1 MKEQSAPTITGY
13 SPTYSGKGW
22 AKSMEEAQG
31 LSGVTVTND
40 LVAEVVAQQL
50 ESMLS
55 VGNYDGVKLLLAP
68 VQPVDV
74 AEAVGCLPRTLQALA
89 FRLLGK
95 DEAIEVYEYLEPAI
109 QQSLLE
115 RLRSSEVLELVE
127 EMSPDDRVRL
137 LDELPAKVVRRLLV
151 ELSPAERRVTAQLLG
166 YAPETAGR
174 LMTTEYI
181 DLKEFHSAAQALTIV
196 RRRARETETIYSLY
210 VTDGQRHLSGILSL
224 RDLVTADPTDC
235 IGDVMTRE
243 VVSVGTDTDQEEVAR
258 AIQRYDFL
266 AVPVVDRERRLVGIV
281 TVDDVID
288 VIEQE
293 ATRDLYAAGAV
304 EAGDEDDYFQSNLF
318 TVARRRV
325 VWLSVLVVASFFT
338 SQVIAL
344 NEQVLKEVVLL
355 AAFIPLLAGT
365 GGNVGAQSSTVVIR
379 GLSTKSI
386 SSLGPFQAVVR
397 ETASGAL
404 LGLLMML
411 LVVPFAWWRGESPL
425 VGISVGISLLAITTL
440 AATAGAAFPLLFDR
454 MGLDPAL
461 MSTPFIT
468 TCTDVV
474 GTLIYLKTAEWL
486 LLNAPQLLTATGI
499 STHLLAALAF

>member
-1 MKEQSAPTITGY
+1 MDQAPV
-13 SPTYSGKGW
+13 
-22 AKSMEEAQG
+22 
-31 LSGVTVTND
+31 L
-40 LVAEVVAQQL
+40 AEVVTRQL

-55 VGNYDGVKLLLAP
+55 VGNYDGVKMLLAP

-74 AEAVGCLPRTLQALA
+74 AEAIGSLPRTLQALA
-89 FRLLGK
+89 FRLLSK
-95 DEAIEVYEYLEPAI
+95 DEAIEVYEYLDPAV

-115 RLRSSEVLELVE
+115 RLRSGEVLELVE

-137 LDELPAKVVRRLLV
+137 FDELPAKVVRRLLA
-151 ELSPAERRVTAQLLG
+151 ELSPAERKVTAQLLG

-181 DLKEFHSAAQALTIV
+181 DLKDFHSAAQALTIV
-196 RRRARETETIYSLY
+196 RRRARQTETIYSLY
-210 VTDGQRHLSGILSL
+210 VTDGERHLTGILSL
-224 RDLVTADPTDC
+224 RDLVTADPEDR

-243 VVSVGTDTDQEEVAR
+243 VVSVGTDTDQEDVAR

-338 SQVIAL
+338 SEVIAL

-379 GLSTKSI
+379 GLSTQSI
-386 SSLGPFQAVVR
+386 ASLGRIKAVVR
-397 ETASGAL
+397 EATAGLL
-404 LGLLMML
+404 LGLLMMI

-425 VGISVGISLLAITTL
+425 VGLSVGTSLLAITTL
-440 AATAGAAFPLLFDR
+440 AATAGAGFPLLFDR

-474 GTLIYLKTAEWL
+474 GTLIYLKTAQWL
-486 LLNAPQLLTATGI
+486 LVHMPQLLQSTGI
-499 STHLLAALAF
+499 SAHLLAAALF

>member
-1 MKEQSAPTITGY
+1 MDQAPDSRNLNAG
-13 SPTYSGKGW
+13 SGTTL
-22 AKSMEEAQG
+22 AHPM
-31 LSGVTVTND
+31 L
-40 LVAEVVAQQL
+40 AEVVTRQL

-55 VGNYDGVKLLLAP
+55 VGNYDGVKMLLAP

-74 AEAVGCLPRTLQALA
+74 AEAIGSLPRTLQALA
-89 FRLLGK
+89 FRLLSK
-95 DEAIEVYEYLEPAI
+95 DEAIEVYEYLDPAV

-115 RLRSSEVLELVE
+115 RLRSGEVLELVE

-137 LDELPAKVVRRLLV
+137 FDELPAKVVRRLLA
-151 ELSPAERRVTAQLLG
+151 ELSPAERKVTAQLLG

-181 DLKEFHSAAQALTIV
+181 DLKDFHSAAQALTIV
-196 RRRARETETIYSLY
+196 RRRARQTETIYSLY
-210 VTDGQRHLSGILSL
+210 VTDGERHLTGILSL
-224 RDLVTADPTDC
+224 RDLVTADPEDR

-243 VVSVGTDTDQEEVAR
+243 VVSVGTDTDQEDVAR

-338 SQVIAL
+338 SEVIAL

-379 GLSTKSI
+379 GLSTQSI
-386 SSLGPFQAVVR
+386 ASLGRIKAVVR
-397 ETASGAL
+397 EATAGLL
-404 LGLLMML
+404 LGLLMMI

-425 VGISVGISLLAITTL
+425 VGLSVGTSLLAITTL
-440 AATAGAAFPLLFDR
+440 AATAGAGFPLLFDR

-474 GTLIYLKTAEWL
+474 GTLIYLKTAQWL
-486 LLNAPQLLTATGI
+486 LVHMPQLLQSTGI
-499 STHLLAALAF
+499 SAHLLAAALF

>member
-1 MKEQSAPTITGY
+1 MDQAPDSRTLNAG
-13 SPTYSGKGW
+13 SGTTL
-22 AKSMEEAQG
+22 AHPM
-31 LSGVTVTND
+31 L
-40 LVAEVVAQQL
+40 AEVVTRQL

-55 VGNYDGVKLLLAP
+55 VGNYDGVKMLLAP

-74 AEAVGCLPRTLQALA
+74 AEAIGSLPRTLQALA
-89 FRLLGK
+89 FRLLSK
-95 DEAIEVYEYLEPAI
+95 DEAIEVYEYLDPAV

-115 RLRSSEVLELVE
+115 RLRSGEVLELVE

-137 LDELPAKVVRRLLV
+137 FDELPAKVVRRLLA
-151 ELSPAERRVTAQLLG
+151 ELSPAERKVTAQLLG

-181 DLKEFHSAAQALTIV
+181 DLKDFHSAAQALTIV
-196 RRRARETETIYSLY
+196 RRRARQTETIYSLY
-210 VTDGQRHLSGILSL
+210 VTDGERHLTGILSL
-224 RDLVTADPTDC
+224 RDLVTADPED
-235 IGDVMTRE
+235 
-243 VVSVGTDTDQEEVAR
+243 VAR

-338 SQVIAL
+338 SEVIAL

-379 GLSTKSI
+379 GLSTQSI
-386 SSLGPFQAVVR
+386 ASLGRIKAVVR
-397 ETASGAL
+397 EATAGLL
-404 LGLLMML
+404 LGLLMMI

-425 VGISVGISLLAITTL
+425 VGLSVGTSLLAITTL
-440 AATAGAAFPLLFDR
+440 AATAGAGFPLLFDR

-474 GTLIYLKTAEWL
+474 GTLIYLKTAQWL
-486 LLNAPQLLTATGI
+486 LVHMPQLLQSTGI
-499 STHLLAALAF
+499 SAHFLAVTLF